1 MGLPSKEKGRVNMH
15 AQLRK
20 VIKPSMFMA
29 VIMLFVAN
37 TSIAAQQQF
46 LIGTYTQNDSEGV
59 YKIALDD
66 EKQTLTNLGLV
77 ARATNPAYLSINS
90 ETKNMLAALE
100 NDSGGIAS
108 FMWNEASKDYTMVQK
123 IEDLGRHTCHI
134 STSPNN
140 EKVAIA
146 NYSSGDIRVFSIDQ
160 QLMALTQSAYFKNQG
175 KGEHSRQEAPH
186 MHYVQWDKTGRFLYA
201 VDLGTDEIKVFDSQN
216 DAFDAQLAA
225 KLDIGDGPRH
235 IALHPNTNVVYSLNE
250 LSNTVTVFE
259 QQADTGKLLRLQ
271 KVNLLEDAEVDGNW
285 ASAIKVSADGRYVY
299 AAVRGV
305 NKIAVLSANTEGK
318 LALVQMHST
327 MGNWP
332 RDIELSADGKYL
344 LIANQKSGDISVLA
358 RDAKS
363 GMLSATKMQLALST
377 PSYIGNL

>member
-1 MGLPSKEKGRVNMH
+1 MN
-15 AQLRK
+15 AQLMK
-20 VIKPSMFMA
+20 MIKPSMFTA
-29 VIMLFVAN
+29 IIMLFMAN
-37 TSIAAQQQF
+37 TSTAAEQQF
-46 LIGTYTQNDSEGV
+46 LIGTYTQNSSEGV
-59 YKIALDD
+59 YKITLDD

-100 NDSGGIAS
+100 NDNGGIAS
-108 FMWNEASKDYTMVQK
+108 FIWNEASSNYTMVQQ
-123 IEDLGRHTCHI
+123 IDDLGRHTCHI
-134 STSPNN
+134 ASSPDHQN
-140 EKVAIA
+140 VAIA
-146 NYSSGDIRVFSIDQ
+146 NYSSGDIRVFSLDP

-216 DAFDAQLAA
+216 SAFDAELAA
-225 KLDIGDGPRH
+225 KLDTGDGPRH
-235 IALHPNTNVVYSLNE
+235 IAMHPQKNVVYALNE
-250 LSNTVTVFE
+250 LSNTITVFE

-271 KVNLLEDAEVDGNW
+271 KVRLLEDAAVKDNN
-285 ASAIKVSADGRYVY
+285 ASAIKVSADGRFVY

-305 NKIAVLSANTEGK
+305 NQVAVLSANEEGK
-318 LALVQMHST
+318 LELVQMHST

-332 RDIELSADGKYL
+332 RDIGLSRDGKYL

-358 RDAKS
+358 RDENS
-363 GMLSATKMQLALST
+363 GMLSKTNMQLALST
-377 PSYIGNL
+377 PSYIGNF